1 VEPSSW
7 HKVGHTVKG
16 PHKTEEVNYTWQV
29 GRSVV
34 NEEIIQYDL
43 NPENLKAKWTLKLI
57 RGKVSFDPSIGRKKF
72 CF

>member
-1 VEPSSW
+1 
-7 HKVGHTVKG
+7 
-16 PHKTEEVNYTWQV
+16 
-29 GRSVV
+29 V